1 MHFEILGQERK
12 DKKPFN
18 PCLLRHKDKHLV
30 IVSRILLWLKLL
42 LTFVK
47 ISRRCF
53 FVSPYQQ
60 EEQLEDRRYHGNI
73 YNIVVKSENI
83 KSIG

>member
-53 FVSPYQQ
+53 FFLIRLINKKNSWKIDDIT
-60 EEQLEDRRYHGNI
+60 EI
-73 YNIVVKSENI
+73 
-83 KSIG
+83 SIISS

>member
-53 FVSPYQQ
+53 FVSTRLINKKNSWKIDDIT
-60 EEQLEDRRYHGNI
+60 EI
-73 YNIVVKSENI
+73 
-83 KSIG
+83 SIISS

>member
-1 MHFEILGQERK
+1 MAKIAL
-12 DKKPFN
+12 D
-18 PCLLRHKDKHLV
+18 LRQDIEEMLF
-30 IVSRILLWLKLL
+30 R
-42 LTFVK
+42 FDP
-47 ISRRCF
+47 
-53 FVSPYQQ
+53 PYQQ

>member
-30 IVSRILLWLKLL
+30 IVSGILLWLKLL

-53 FVSPYQQ
+53 FVSIRLINKKNSWKIDDIT
-60 EEQLEDRRYHGNI
+60 EI
-73 YNIVVKSENI
+73 SVIS
-83 KSIG
+83 S

>member
-53 FVSPYQQ
+53 FVLIRLINKKNSWKIDDIT
-60 EEQLEDRRYHGNI
+60 EI
-73 YNIVVKSENI
+73 
-83 KSIG
+83 SIISS